1 MESTKA
7 RGIVIGHNTGLGDQI
22 VMNGAVRYLAE
33 CYDKVWFVTWE
44 NRARHAEYL
53 YKDCPNIEIYTK
65 PNIKSTKQGMLR
77 MLAAHGEIVE
87 SNPEYEIQPY
97 KRYYYC
103 DPKDWARY
111 ANKFNMPNDVIFPRV
126 FYSIMGV
133 DYNKRY
139 NFQKI
144 PRNLERESRVY
155 NKLQLPAEPFV
166 FVVDDSRSSKYN
178 LKIKTDKVIV
188 NPLDYPWWKDTLIYD
203 WQTVMQ
209 LADEI
214 HTLNTSWFHL
224 ARTMQLQ
231 TPKFYYPA
239 RTVKFCEQNI
249 EFLNDGYDDG
259 WELVSGSW
267 SKKGKPNWWLT

>member
-1 MESTKA
+1 
-7 RGIVIGHNTGLGDQI
+7 
-22 VMNGAVRYLAE
+22 
-33 CYDKVWFVTWE
+33 
-44 NRARHAEYL
+44 
-53 YKDCPNIEIYTK
+53 
-65 PNIKSTKQGMLR
+65 NIKSTKQGMLR

-97 KRYYYC
+97 KRCFYC

-111 ANKFNMPNDVIFPRV
+111 ANKFNMPSDVIFPHI
-126 FYSIMGV
+126 FYMIMGV
-133 DYNKRY
+133 DYDKRY
-139 NFQKI
+139 AFQKI
-144 PRNLERESRVY
+144 PRNLERESRIY
-155 NKLQLPAEPFV
+155 DKLQLPAKPFI

-178 LKIKTDKVIV
+178 LKVKTDKAIV
-188 NPLDYPWWKDTLIYD
+188 NPLSYPWWKDTLIYD

-249 EFLNDGYDDG
+249 EFLNDDYDDG

-267 SKKGKPNWWLT
+267 SKKDKPNWWLT